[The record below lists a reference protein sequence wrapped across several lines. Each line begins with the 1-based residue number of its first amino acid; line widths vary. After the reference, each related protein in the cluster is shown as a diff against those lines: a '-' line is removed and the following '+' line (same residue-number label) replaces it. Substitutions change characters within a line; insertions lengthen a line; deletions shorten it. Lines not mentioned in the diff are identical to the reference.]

1 MTIIIMG
8 AANFLK
14 FFKDTNLNL
23 KFIFSLVTT
32 ANCIKLP
39 IANLKE

>member
-1 MTIIIMG
+1 MTIIMG
-8 AANFLK
+8 AAKFLK

-32 ANCIKLP
+32 AK
-39 IANLKE
+39 